1 MLADH
6 SFFVVLVVVVVDD
19 VVVVVV
25 LDVCAVPTRRGLA
38 VSMQYLDWYRNI
50 LGTGSVL

>member
-6 SFFVVLVVVVVDD
+6 SFFVVLVVVVVVDDD
-19 VVVVVV
+19 VVVV
-25 LDVCAVPTRRGLA
+25 DVCAVPTRRGLA

>member
-1 MLADH
+1 LAGERKLLADH
-6 SFFVVLVVVVVDD
+6 SLFVVLVDD
-19 VVVVVV
+19 VVVV
-25 LDVCAVPTRRGLA
+25 DVCAVPTRRGLA